1 MNPADEVPK
10 RETTERQLDGAA
22 ADSVDSLKGQ
32 FCAAFKE
39 FERSGHQSKPAE
51 DLHGSDHGLE
61 PLRTTPKDFQRP
73 NPQWKP
79 AQPVQK
85 DDLHSRFFTP
95 YPDHEALERKAI
107 YDRLAA
113 IENEMKRPRGGFG
126 RYLVAI
132 LIGVAVTLAWQ
143 SCGDAAKQII
153 ATRAP
158 ELGWSPQAKQ
168 MIASWVAQLGWTKLP
183 AGSEKQAAPV
193 VQTAPAAPSIDP
205 EKVQQMMQNLVE
217 VRETVQEIA
226 AGQTRVK
233 REIDKLESAVVEI
246 LMKIPE
252 SPPQPP
258 AAAAR
263 KPAPVP
269 PPSSRAPAAQPS
281 SRPPQ

>member
-22 ADSVDSLKGQ
+22 ADSFDSLKGQ

-39 FERSGHQSKPAE
+39 FERSGHQSKLAE
-51 DLHGSDHGLE
+51 DLHGSDHGFE
-61 PLRTTPKDFQRP
+61 PLRTTPKDFPRP

-95 YPDHEALERKAI
+95 YPDHEASERKAI

-132 LIGVAVTLAWQ
+132 LIGVAVTLACQ
-143 SCGDAAKQII
+143 SHGDAAKQII

-158 ELGWSPQAKQ
+158 ELGWSPQTGQ
-168 MIASWVAQLGWTKLP
+168 MIANWAQQLGWTKP
-183 AGSEKQAAPV
+183 RAVAESTA
-193 VQTAPAAPSIDP
+193 VQSSVP
-205 EKVQQMMQNLVE
+205 ETQKVQQLE
-217 VRETVQEIA
+217 ADIA
-226 AGQTRVK
+226 AIRQT
-233 REIDKLESAVVEI
+233 VEQR
-246 LMKIPE
+246 L
-252 SPPQPP
+252 
-258 AAAAR
+258 AAEQQTVEQLAAR
-263 KPAPVP
+263 QDQLVSEITKLQ
-269 PPSSRAPAAQPS
+269 AATSKSLRTSQRILRRVTS
-281 SRPPQ
+281 HQRNVDLRHVK